1 MRRFLRKVATH
12 SLNSLQEN
20 REEFTQKY
28 MQKYQDKLNEVRAKN
43 GQDTTTGANQVGVS
57 ANDTLLKQS
66 ESGINAANL

>member
-1 MRRFLRKVATH
+1 VRRFLRKVATH

>member
-1 MRRFLRKVATH
+1 VATH

>member
-1 MRRFLRKVATH
+1 
-12 SLNSLQEN
+12 
-20 REEFTQKY
+20 